1 MRGQW
6 VPQHFAVSM
15 EPHKAETLSKLLKEM
30 DADEQFPLNE
40 HEDEVLRAL
49 IELLES

>member
-1 MRGQW
+1 VRGQR
-6 VPQHFAVSM
+6 VPEHIACSIPIR
-15 EPHKAETLSKLLKEM
+15 EAETLHKLLTEVR
-30 DADEQFPLNE
+30 ADEQFPLNE